1 MKVILNVD
9 VKYLGEEGDIKNVAR
24 GYARNYLFPRGLAV
38 LCTPLAMK
46 LFESRQEE
54 INARKQAKRT
64 DAASIKARLEELEI
78 KIVVPAGPTGKLYG
92 AVNSQT
98 LFEELTK
105 AGFDIER
112 RRIEIQGN
120 SIKSVGTHT
129 ATIKLYENATATLKF
144 TIEPLIEETKEE
156 KKPRRSHKR
165 RDEELQEHDE
175 GLQAKDDANE
185 ATATEA

>member
-9 VKYLGEEGDIKNVAR
+9 VRYLGEEGDIKNVAK

-38 LCTPLAMK
+38 LCTPQAMED
-46 LFESRQEE
+46 FENRQDE

-78 KIVVPAGPTGKLYG
+78 KIVVPAGATGKLYG
-92 AVNSQT
+92 AVTSQT
-98 LFEELTK
+98 LFEELAK

-112 RRIEIQGN
+112 KRIEIPGN

-129 ATIKLYENATATLKF
+129 ASVKLYENTVATLKF
-144 TIEPLIEETKEE
+144 TIEALIEEAKEE
-156 KKPRRSHKR
+156 KKPRRSQRR
-165 RDEELQEHDE
+165 RDDENEENKQEE
-175 GLQAKDDANE
+175 AGDAQVE
-185 ATATEA
+185 ADFQE

>member
-38 LCTPLAMK
+38 LCTPEAMK
-46 LFESRQEE
+46 DFESRQEE

-64 DAASIKARLEELEI
+64 DAASVKARLEELEV
-78 KIVVPAGPTGKLYG
+78 KIILPAGPTGKLYG
-92 AVNSQT
+92 AVTSQT
-98 LFEELTK
+98 LFEELSK

-112 RRIEIQGN
+112 KRIEIPGN

-129 ATIKLYENATATLKF
+129 ASVKLYENTVATLKF
-144 TIEPLIEETKEE
+144 TVEALIEEVKEE
-156 KKPRRSHKR
+156 KKPRRSNR
-165 RDEELQEHDE
+165 RRYEDNQEQEGTGKEAVEGTSTEE
-175 GLQAKDDANE
+175 
-185 ATATEA
+185 

>member
-9 VKYLGEEGDIKNVAR
+9 VKYLGEEGDIKNVAK

-38 LCTPLAMK
+38 LCTPEAIAD
-46 LFESRQEE
+46 FESRQDE

-92 AVNSQT
+92 AVTSQT
-98 LFEELTK
+98 LFEELAK

-112 RRIEIQGN
+112 KRIEIPGN

-129 ATIKLYENATATLKF
+129 ATIKLYESTVATLKF
-144 TIEPLIEETKEE
+144 IVEALIEEAKEE
-156 KKPRRSHKR
+156 KKPRRSQRR
-165 RDEELQEHDE
+165 RDEEDAEQQE
-175 GLQAKDDANE
+175 G
-185 ATATEA
+185 ATEGTETDSQE

>member
-1 MKVILNVD
+1 MKIILNVD
-9 VKYLGEEGDIKNVAR
+9 VKYLGEEGDVKNVAK

-38 LCTPLAMK
+38 LCTPEAMK
-46 LFESRQEE
+46 DFESRQDE

-64 DAASIKARLEELEI
+64 DAASVKARLEELEI

-92 AVNSQT
+92 AVTSQT

-129 ATIKLYENATATLKF
+129 ANVKLYENTVATLKF
-144 TIEPLIEETKEE
+144 TIEALIEEVKEE
-156 KKPRRSHKR
+156 KKPRKSHKR
-165 RDEELQEHDE
+165 REEENTNPEQNQGEK
-175 GLQAKDDANE
+175 A
-185 ATATEA
+185 